1 MAQTPTSQL
10 QLSRGKRTGIL
21 VLISLLLVLLALW
34 LLLPA
39 WLAPAPDQENLQL
52 QAKWDKFKEEH
63 TVTARAAE
71 QASEEQAPDR
81 QTGGGRAVTLFYFDP
96 NTASEQELVT
106 LGIPPGTAKTL
117 IKYRSKGGKF
127 YKKEDLRK
135 LYTLKPGDYERLAP
149 YVRIAGER
157 DLGKEEHRY
166 PAAGYADRIAA
177 PEKIE
182 LNSTDAATLVLLK
195 GIGPAFAKRILN
207 YRNALGGFVSVEQL
221 KEVYGLPDSVYRQI
235 SPRLLTDTRNIKLI
249 NVNTATEAELAQHP
263 YIRKWLASD
272 IIKLRNGLKTFT
284 EIAQIRQVPLINDEK
299 YRKIAPYLSTH

>member
-1 MAQTPTSQL
+1 MAQPPTSQL
-10 QLSRGKRTGIL
+10 QLSRGKRMGIL

-34 LLLPA
+34 LLLPV
-39 WLAPAPDQENLQL
+39 WLAPATDQENRQL
-52 QAKWDKFKEEH
+52 QAAWSKFEEEQ
-63 TVTARAAE
+63 TVIAAAE
-71 QASEEQAPDR
+71 QPAFEEQAPG
-81 QTGGGRAVTLFYFDP
+81 QAGGGTTVSLVAFDP
-96 NTASEQELVT
+96 NTASEQELVS
-106 LGIPPGTAKTL
+106 LGLSPGTVKTL

-149 YVRIAGER
+149 YIRIAGE
-157 DLGKEEHRY
+157 GVKEHEPYSRV
-166 PAAGYADRIAA
+166 PATGYGTHAAA

-182 LNSTDAATLVLLK
+182 LNSADAASLELLK
-195 GIGPAFAKRILN
+195 GIGPTFAKRILN

-221 KEVYGLPDSVYRQI
+221 AEVYGLPDSVYRQI
-235 SPRLLTDTRNIKLI
+235 SSRLLADTRNIKLI

-263 YIRKWLASD
+263 YIRRGLASG